1 MSLALAASIAASAAA
16 LPTCSWD
23 RPGHNPFVGDVVAA
37 VDRYTDI
44 PPPVRADLK
53 KRIAERRY
61 DEIAVIKRDA
71 ITGRHN
77 YAPEIREMHFGRG
90 QVCGT
95 VTRAKWSDAAE
106 ELGLVYCESGHCIL
120 IPTVCR
126 NVSRITRLPG
136 SPAAAAESAA
146 PAAPEPAAMSMAEAP
161 PDGELIFDPP
171 AAGGTLALAPLGA
184 LGPGATELIVPGL
197 PGPGGFSRGDLGA
210 HGAGAVGAGAQRD
223 ARAGGRG
230 TTHSTTAR
238 SPVDVAVGQEGLQRM
253 LRRVAFEV
261 RALDAFLAAD
271 QRDARRQV
279 DLEHRAARRLA
290 LQRALADVARQV
302 AAVGHREAHAP
313 GVGAERRTSVRSTS
327 SLRQRQREL
336 RHPAGKRATSRSRRC
351 GGGLRQ

>member
-146 PAAPEPAAMSMAEAP
+146 PAATEPAAMSMAEAP

-197 PGPGGFSRGDLGA
+197 PGPGDAGGSPGFPPLFPLWPSIPDGPAFRSSPLPSVPLPPIPEPSSALLMLGGLAGLAGLRALRRRFSRG
-210 HGAGAVGAGAQRD
+210 
-223 ARAGGRG
+223 
-230 TTHSTTAR
+230 
-238 SPVDVAVGQEGLQRM
+238 
-253 LRRVAFEV
+253 
-261 RALDAFLAAD
+261 
-271 QRDARRQV
+271 
-279 DLEHRAARRLA
+279 
-290 LQRALADVARQV
+290 
-302 AAVGHREAHAP
+302 
-313 GVGAERRTSVRSTS
+313 
-327 SLRQRQREL
+327 
-336 RHPAGKRATSRSRRC
+336 
-351 GGGLRQ
+351 